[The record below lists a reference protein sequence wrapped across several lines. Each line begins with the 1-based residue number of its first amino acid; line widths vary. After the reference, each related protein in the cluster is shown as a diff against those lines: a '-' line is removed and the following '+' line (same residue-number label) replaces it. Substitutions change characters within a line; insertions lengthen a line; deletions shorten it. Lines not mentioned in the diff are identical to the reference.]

1 MPYWLVSVPA
11 FTGTIPVPAAGLFSG
26 PFHVMAQPG
35 LRKMLDT
42 SFMIATMAYGNAD
55 IDYVEKYFSAW
66 CKPIST
72 SGKNLEHNTIATNS
86 RNIVVTRWTLD
97 DPEQAN
103 ELRLNPVLA
112 S

>member
-1 MPYWLVSVPA
+1 MRRQGREIAAQEFALWIWALV
-11 FTGTIPVPAAGLFSG
+11 
-26 PFHVMAQPG
+26 
-35 LRKMLDT
+35 T
-42 SFMIATMAYGNAD
+42 SFTIATMAYGNAD
-55 IDYVEKYFSAW
+55 IDYVEKYFSALHNS
-66 CKPIST
+66 IST
-72 SGKNLEHNTIATNS
+72 SGEDLEHNTIATNS